1 MAPRAV
7 FPAPFRFI
15 YWLAKWIYKQKL
27 KSEAMKENM
36 DQKEAYYML
45 LKRLLAL
52 KHQAEY
58 ENTDEDNLK
67 DLRTDLL
74 FDLSKQMNQINSLKA
89 DKETTTDQLREMI
102 EQLQA
107 QLSAREKME

>member
-1 MAPRAV
+1 
-7 FPAPFRFI
+7 
-15 YWLAKWIYKQKL
+15 
-27 KSEAMKENM
+27 MKENM
-36 DQKEAYYML
+36 EQKEAYYTL

-74 FDLSKQMNQINSLKA
+74 FDLRKQMNTINSFKT
-89 DKETTTDQLREMI
+89 DKETTTDQLRERI

-107 QLSAREKME
+107 QLSEREKME

>member
-1 MAPRAV
+1 
-7 FPAPFRFI
+7 
-15 YWLAKWIYKQKL
+15 
-27 KSEAMKENM
+27 MKANVE
-36 DQKEAYYML
+36 QKEAYYTL

-52 KHQAEY
+52 KQQAEY

-74 FDLSKQMNQINSLKA
+74 FDLGKQMKKITMVKRNE
-89 DKETTTDQLREMI
+89 ETTTNQLREMI

-107 QLSAREKME
+107 QLDEREKLEWEDMIEICLP

>member
-1 MAPRAV
+1 
-7 FPAPFRFI
+7 
-15 YWLAKWIYKQKL
+15 
-27 KSEAMKENM
+27 MKANVE
-36 DQKEAYYML
+36 QKEAYYTL

-52 KHQAEY
+52 KQQAEY

-74 FDLSKQMNQINSLKA
+74 FDLGKQMKKITMVKRNE
-89 DKETTTDQLREMI
+89 ETTTNQLREMI

-107 QLSAREKME
+107 QLDEREKLEWEDMIETCLP